1 MTVNARTLLK
11 DEYALAKAEIL
22 KSSNQAPPVGDDVR
36 KLSSAEYET
45 AKRDILKKIK

>member
-1 MTVNARTLLK
+1 MAIDARTLLK

-36 KLSSAEYET
+36 KISSAAYES